1 MSSGCAVKL
10 LNSVGNPV
18 TGLYYLVKPNEFDSS
33 EHLREKPVKALI
45 PISCLRG
52 RAPTVLVTVKDPT
65 SLTFT
70 ELKRAEEILAVLVAD
85 LDRLS
90 QSVYSECLSKVQNKI
105 CKYSNGFLCSI
116 DIITGGQLGKP

>member
-10 LNSVGNPV
+10 LNSVGNTV
-18 TGLYYLVKPNEFDSS
+18 TGLYYLVEPNEFDKSA
-33 EHLREKPVKALI
+33 KALI

-70 ELKRAEEILAVLVAD
+70 ELKQRAEEILAALVAD

-90 QSVYSECLSKVQNKI
+90 QSVYSECLSKV
-105 CKYSNGFLCSI
+105 
-116 DIITGGQLGKP
+116 